1 MQKNTTLHDFTPYY
15 TILNSAQRL
24 CYTTPLKPMNAI
36 AKRPA
41 VKRAIG
47 VPCIAFGTLANA
59 NCSRIPAN
67 NTNANAKPKA
77 VAIAKNIPV
86 NNPGSAPIGNLYV
99 PLATMI
105 ATPNKQQFVVI
116 YGKNTPNAWYKDGEI
131 FLRIISI
138 ICTSAAIT
146 KINRM
151 VCKKPKPHAFKSC
164 CKR

>member
-1 MQKNTTLHDFTPYY
+1 
-15 TILNSAQRL
+15 
-24 CYTTPLKPMNAI
+24 MNAI

-41 VKRAIG
+41 VSRAIG
-47 VPCIAFGTLANA
+47 VPCNALGTLANA

-67 NTNANAKPKA
+67 NTNANAKPIA
-77 VAIAKNIPV
+77 VAIANNIPV
-86 NNPGSAPIGNLYV
+86 NKPGSAPIGNLYV

-105 ATPNKQQFVVI
+105 ATPSKQQLVVI
-116 YGKNTPNAWYKDGEI
+116 NGKNTPNAWYKDGEI

-138 ICTSAAIT
+138 ICTRAAIT